1 MATSSLKL
9 ETKLFL
15 QQRQLQA
22 MVSAY
27 QREIPPHIRT
37 YATRFAR
44 AYAVVER
51 NLNVAPVTPFRMV
64 STGRVN
70 NIAEYTESV
79 TQKIRGVESEMKTG
93 CAELQS
99 KVLLV
104 LDQAMERAIREAS
117 QGYPGVEEYWKVD
130 SAGVGLSTKIVIEK
144 PVWGGKNLR
153 LQVPY
158 HNAVRVKSKLSER
171 SDDLVFDPWITLT
184 PVIYT
189 LAQWQ
194 RKEHAGAHW
203 QQERQG

>member
-1 MATSSLKL
+1 MAPSSLKI
-9 ETKLFL
+9 ETQLFL

-27 QREIPPHIRT
+27 QRELPPHIRT
-37 YATRFAR
+37 YATKFAR

-51 NLNVAPVTPFRMV
+51 NLNVVPVPPFRMA

-70 NIAEYTESV
+70 NFAETMESV
-79 TQKIRGVESEMKTG
+79 TQKMRGVQTEMLSG
-93 CAELQS
+93 CSELQS
-99 KVLLV
+99 KVLAV
-104 LDQAMERAIREAS
+104 LDQAMDRAIQEAK

-130 SAGVGLSTKIVIEK
+130 SAGVGLSTKIVIDK
-144 PVWGGKNLR
+144 PVWGGRGLR

-158 HNAVRVKSKLSER
+158 HNSVRVQSKLKER
-171 SDDLVFDPWITLT
+171 GDDLVFDPWITLT

-203 QQERQG
+203 QQER